1 MKGTS
6 QRSFVFGGSS
16 TQHKELYVVNLK
28 VDPFGIDTTFPIS
41 VIGGADTPLLVSKA
55 QQATWHTVL
64 RMQTGR
70 IGMVIDGRR
79 VDFVSPESPSGL
91 MLIPIAGRQSRSVGL
106 KVMPKKDYEVNVL
119 MEVAKPEV
127 SAWE

>member
-6 QRSFVFGGSS
+6 QRAFVFGGSS

-28 VDPFGIDTTFPIS
+28 VDPFGIETTFPIS

-79 VDFVSPESPSGL
+79 V
-91 MLIPIAGRQSRSVGL
+91 
-106 KVMPKKDYEVNVL
+106 
-119 MEVAKPEV
+119 
-127 SAWE
+127 